1 VAVATL
7 SHPLVPPLV
16 EPLIDLK
23 VDIDKFNI
31 IEGDVIKLVVVNIA
45 KYFLL

>member
-1 VAVATL
+1 VGM
-7 SHPLVPPLV
+7 V

-23 VDIDKFNI
+23 VDIDKFDI
-31 IEGDVIKLVVVNIA
+31 IKADVIKLVVVNIA